1 SMTLAHRCSREG
13 IIRRRLEGLI
23 ADLYPQRQLL
33 VRAKGRVLCVNLS
46 WRLQAAATVAVV
58 CAFAWLMFASA
69 GVLVYGSAL
78 SERDEDLDRSRS
90 AYASL
95 LRVFSGYQESLTT
108 VSDQVETG
116 RLHVLSF
123 VNQIWALRTDLNETE
138 LKLQAI
144 EAERARVTSINDSL
158 TRQTKQLEARLKAA
172 ESQNALLR
180 KETASLD
187 SKLLASK
194 AEVAAARKAERD
206 RLLAQIS
213 ELQRRLASTEAANK
227 KLVSQPEKPA
237 PTTSL
242 LGGEGLAASGAT
254 GADELVDSLGFGLGG
269 TSPLPE
275 PDLTAVADGAGL
287 DASGVRL
294 DRPAAQ
300 PQELAFSRSII
311 PAIAPLNDIT
321 VVSPFGKRRDSATG
335 RRETHFG
342 VDLRARSGTPVYAT
356 GEGKVLYAGWQG
368 RYGKVVE
375 VDHGNGVRTR
385 FAHLRR
391 VLVRRGDKVLPG
403 HEVGESGSTGQ
414 STGPHLHYEIII
426 DGSPV
431 DPMRFIGRGTS
442 ARG

>member
-1 SMTLAHRCSREG
+1 MTLAHWCSGEG
-13 IIRRRLEGLI
+13 IIRRRFERLI
-23 ADLYPQRQLL
+23 ADVYPERQLL

-46 WRLQAAATVAVV
+46 WRLQAAATAAAA

-108 VSDQVETG
+108 VSDRIETG

-123 VNQIWALRTDLNETE
+123 VNQIWALRTDLDETE
-138 LKLQAI
+138 SKLQAI
-144 EAERARVTSINDSL
+144 EAERARVVSMNDSL
-158 TRQTKQLEARLKAA
+158 SRQVKQLDARLKSV
-172 ESQNALLR
+172 ESQNAALR
-180 KETASLD
+180 KETASLE
-187 SKLLASK
+187 SKLSAMR
-194 AEVAAARKAERD
+194 AEAAAAQKAERD

-213 ELQRRLASTEAANK
+213 DLRRRLASTGGAAK
-227 KLVSQPEKPA
+227 KQASQPEKPA
-237 PTTSL
+237 PKANL
-242 LGGEGLAASGAT
+242 QGGEGLPASGAT

-269 TSPLPE
+269 TSPLSE
-275 PDLTAVADGAGL
+275 PDLASVADGASS
-287 DASGVRL
+287 DARAARL

-300 PQELAFSRSII
+300 AQELAFSRIMI
-311 PAIAPLNDIT
+311 PAFAPLDDVT
-321 VVSPFGKRRDSATG
+321 VVSPFGKRRDGATS
-335 RRETHFG
+335 RKEMHYG
-342 VDLRARSGTPVYAT
+342 VDLRARLGSTVYAT
-356 GEGKVLYAGWQG
+356 GEGSVIYAGWQG

-431 DPMRFIGRGTS
+431 DPMRFIGVSTS